1 MAADS
6 PNGDPSGAGQ
16 VPPVAAVRGYVRAV
30 VAEVA
35 GVPVEELTAPDALR
49 ELGLSSL
56 ARMNIT
62 VRFDRDLGDIEPTL
76 TFEYPTVEELAD
88 HLLATRPAELT
99 RLLPAP
105 GAATA
110 PPRARP
116 ERDGRPDRARPER
129 AERPE
134 RTEHAERSEHAE
146 RPAGAPSSADIA
158 VIAVTGRYPG
168 APDVEALWRNLR
180 DGVRS
185 TGEVPADRW
194 DWRSYFDPR
203 KGRPDRT
210 HGRWGGFLDGVAEF
224 DAELF
229 HVLPLDAAHL
239 DPQERLFLQT
249 CWHLLE
255 QAGMLGPTTHEPET
269 GVFVGSMNHTYGKI
283 GATRWPL
290 GELTGPNSAP
300 WSIANRVSYF
310 FDLHGPS
317 FAVDSACSSSL
328 TAVHLACESLRRGE
342 CRTAI
347 AGGVNLI
354 LHPAHLVGLSAS
366 SMLSSDEACKVF
378 DAAADGFVPGEGVG
392 AVLLKPLT
400 AAVAD
405 GDHIW
410 GVIKGSALNTAGRTS
425 GYTVPNPARQ
435 SDLVTAAA
443 ERSGIDPATLSYL
456 EAHGTGTALGD
467 PLEIAGLARAL
478 APGRPADRPCPV
490 GSVKANIG
498 HLEGAAGVAGLTKV
512 LLQLKYGQ
520 LAPCVGLEELNPKI
534 DTPVVRF
541 PREAEEWVPAPGA
554 PRRAGVS
561 AFGAGG
567 ANAHVIVEEYRPAV
581 DGPEATPVPEEEQL
595 VLLSARTGERL
606 RVLAAALARALS
618 EEPGGPGGLTGLAY
632 GSQVGRRELA
642 ERLAVTARDRAGLR
656 AALEAFAAG
665 RSAPGLRTGAVR
677 TDAGSGGLLD
687 DEDGRAYL
695 DALVDKRRLD
705 RLGAL
710 WVDGVPVDWS
720 LLWPAPAPRRA
731 ALPPYPFEPRSFW
744 IDPAAPFGAT
754 GNARSGGTAGEAG
767 TEPGTAADR
776 PAVDGLAAA
785 VEEVLRQTAAGFL
798 LVDPDRVDVEADLME
813 LGFDSIALVL
823 LTAQVGEAFGIELD
837 PLQVLDHPTLAAL
850 RTLLMSEHPEAV
862 AARHGGPGLPG
873 TARRPAPRR

>member
-6 PNGDPSGAGQ
+6 PNGDPSGEGQ
-16 VPPVAAVRGYVRAV
+16 VPPIAAVRGYVRAV
-30 VAEVA
+30 VAEVT
-35 GVPVEELTAPDALR
+35 GVPVEELAAPDALR

-62 VRFDRDLGDIEPTL
+62 VRFDQDLGDVEPTL
-76 TFEYPTVEELAD
+76 TFEYPTVAELAD
-88 HLLATRPAELT
+88 HLLATRPAELA
-99 RLLPAP
+99 RLIPVS

-110 PPRARP
+110 PPQARP
-116 ERDGRPDRARPER
+116 DLSFRPDR
-129 AERPE
+129 
-134 RTEHAERSEHAE
+134 TEQAERS
-146 RPAGAPSSADIA
+146 AGAPSADIA

-194 DWRSYFDPR
+194 DWRAHFDPHR
-203 KGRPDRT
+203 GRPGRT

-392 AVLLKPLT
+392 AVLLKQLA

-405 GDHIW
+405 GDHVW

-443 ERSGIDPATLSYL
+443 ERAGVDPATLSYV

-490 GSVKANIG
+490 GSLKANIG

-534 DTPVVRF
+534 DTSVVRF
-541 PREAEEWVPAPGA
+541 PRETEAWVAAPGV

-567 ANAHVIVEEYRPAV
+567 ANAHLILEEYRPAV
-581 DGPEATPVPEEEQL
+581 TGPEDAPVAEEEQL

-606 RVLAAALARALS
+606 RVLAGALARALS
-618 EEPGGPGGLTGLAY
+618 EEPGGPVGLAGLAY

-656 AALEAFAAG
+656 TALEAFVAG

-677 TDAGSGGLLD
+677 TDAGPAGLLD

-705 RLGAL
+705 RLAAL
-710 WVDGVPVDWS
+710 WVDGVPVDWAR
-720 LLWPAPAPRRA
+720 LWPAPTPRRA
-731 ALPPYPFEPRSFW
+731 ALPPYPFEPRRFW
-744 IDPAAPFGAT
+744 VDPAAPFGAT
-754 GNARSGGTAGEAG
+754 GRAGDAG
-767 TEPGTAADR
+767 DAAAPVGGTAADG
-776 PAVDGLAAA
+776 PATA
-785 VEEVLRQTAAGFL
+785 VEEVLRQAAAGFL
-798 LVDPDRVDVEADLME
+798 LIDPAEVDVEADLME

-850 RTLLMSEHPEAV
+850 RTLLMTEHPDAV
-862 AARHGGPGLPG
+862 AARHGGTGLPG
-873 TARRPAPRR
+873 AAG